1 MKPELSLKRSYKKTC
16 FHVNCS
22 RSHYIA
28 TKDLLS
34 ILIFT
39 INKILCCKI
48 ESLPGVIRKCPRTL
62 SAQLF
67 SRLYQSM
74 CEGDL
79 HAKLFLSAKTRIEN
93 VEYKTCMGFTGG
105 RDLLAGER
113 KFEYFFN
120 HIDVLYLTIHN
131 ITYGVLYGL

>member
-1 MKPELSLKRSYKKTC
+1 MFSRQLLSKSLYCNKRSIIY
-16 FHVNCS
+16 F
-22 RSHYIA
+22 
-28 TKDLLS
+28 DLYH
-34 ILIFT
+34 
-39 INKILCCKI
+39 KQILCCKI

-93 VEYKTCMGFTGG
+93 VGYKTCMGFTGG
-105 RDLLAGER
+105 KDLLER
-113 KFEYFFN
+113 ESLSIFQSYRCSLSN
-120 HIDVLYLTIHN
+120 N
-131 ITYGVLYGL
+131 S